1 MNNKKLKQ
9 QIDETLDELM
19 LASSLCKTL
28 TSVIENDIGNLRKI
42 DKIYL
47 SMALDKF
54 LDKQKF
60 EWGEIR
66 KKLYGLY

>member
-1 MNNKKLKQ
+1 
-9 QIDETLDELM
+9 M

-28 TSVIENDIGNLRKI
+28 TAVIENDIGNLRKI